1 MKRAIK
7 INAEK
12 GCTEI
17 VRWSSLEH
25 LQKHCGGLVE
35 RVETPAL
42 PDCSV
47 LVDEEGL
54 FKDYHYGFLLK
65 GYPNILCG
73 NGLVVGNNG
82 IEFMGTQVD
91 EKDVEDVISFIK
103 IEDTLPGE
111 PKNVRV

>member
-12 GCTEI
+12 GCTEVI
-17 VRWSSLEH
+17 RWSSLEH
-25 LQKHCGGLVE
+25 LQSHCGGLVE
-35 RVETPAL
+35 RVETTAL

-54 FKDYHYGFLLK
+54 FKDYHYGFILK

-73 NGLVVGNNG
+73 NGLVVGDDGENF
-82 IEFMGTQVD
+82 IGTQ
-91 EKDVEDVISFIK
+91 KDQREIEDVISFIN
-103 IEDTLPGE
+103 IEDTLPGA
-111 PKNVRV
+111 PKNVKV